1 MSYILDTFHSCNL
14 DAPQNIGKEI
24 AVAKCDAIDL
34 NWSTY
39 LTQSF
44 EHICSYYKNSK

>member
-1 MSYILDTFHSCNL
+1 MMTLLKLISNILDTFHSCNL

-34 NWSTY
+34 KFRLN
-39 LTQSF
+39 
-44 EHICSYYKNSK
+44 